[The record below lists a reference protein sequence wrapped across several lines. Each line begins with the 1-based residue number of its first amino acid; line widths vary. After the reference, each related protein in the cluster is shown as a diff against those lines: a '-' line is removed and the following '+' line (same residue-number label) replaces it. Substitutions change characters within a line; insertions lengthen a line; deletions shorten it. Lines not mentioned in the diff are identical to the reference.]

1 MKKLLIM
8 TAISLFFAAC
18 PETVPVPET
27 EGTKESAEN
36 ERFLIT
42 DVAVTPISGI
52 NETEFTWK
60 AEIQTSFDSELVIL
74 LDGVSEIG
82 KETLSGIDEP
92 HSISGTIETPLSLGS
107 HSVVFVLTANGRPSL
122 RRTAYFE
129 VRSAGT
135 GISMPSADFSVV
147 WPEGADGIVKAND
160 TFTVDM
166 TSVTSDI
173 ENVFG
178 LTSAEWKLEK
188 QSGSEYVSVN
198 WTDVFTEEAPILTDT
213 TLQNPIELTVK
224 SGVVPGVFRMT
235 LTIVNGGSDEA
246 TNKAEK
252 SVDFTV
258 DAKYFGETI
267 YLGNLTLNRS
277 AGHFY
282 TFDNSAE
289 FAPENGVVE
298 GGVVTFADLS
308 ADGFIELSAPEG
320 WRAVVIRARFDSG
333 TGTPNLYFGSSETD
347 YYTYFRNNRNNGVS
361 VYDSS
366 WTSLKASGMA
376 WSGGME
382 EGVFCEFLVF
392 KDGSSILMRMG
403 AESRILKDEN
413 FSALPASSIRFGFE
427 VDGGTAAV
435 SVDEIGF
442 YTLAS
447 SDQISEAPQNVEIEG
462 TAYGLVK
469 AFNFNDS
476 DGFSTSGTVTVSG
489 GKASV
494 SNSGT
499 TFTFENVEAFDY
511 VEVRLKY
518 DGRPNLFFNGIT
530 AQHFTFFRPQPVDA
544 GYNVWTAPED
554 WNGVQ
559 PTTTYWNYER
569 TKNAYGVYGFAF
581 TDSSVRYLFDR
592 FWAADN
598 GTANAPS
605 STLSPVLMIQKE
617 NVNGGVTVDIDYVA
631 FYKK

>member
-1 MKKLLIM
+1 MKKLLMI

-18 PETVPVPET
+18 PETVPNPEPEAGGT
-27 EGTKESAEN
+27 EKSAEN
-36 ERFLIT
+36 ERFLISAV
-42 DVAVTPISGI
+42 DVTPISGT

-60 AEIQTSFDSELVIL
+60 AEIQTSVNAELTVS
-74 LDGVSEIG
+74 LDGTEIG

-188 QSGSEYVSVN
+188 QNGSEYVSVN
-198 WTDVFTEEAPILTDT
+198 WTDVFTEEAPILTDA

-246 TNKAEK
+246 TNKTEK

-277 AGHFY
+277 PGHFY

-308 ADGFIELSAPEG
+308 TDGFIELSAPEG

-347 YYTYFRNNRNNGVS
+347 YYTYFRNNGVS
-361 VYDSS
+361 VYDSLWRS
-366 WTSLKASGMA
+366 PKASGMA

-403 AESRILKDEN
+403 EESRILKDEN

-427 VDGGTAAV
+427 VDDGTAAV

-476 DGFSTSGTVTVSG
+476 NGFSTSGTVTVSG

-494 SNSGT
+494 SNSET
-499 TFTFENVEAFDY
+499 TFTFEDVAVFDY

-518 DGRPNLFFNGIT
+518 DGPPNLFFDGIT
-530 AQHFTFFRPQPVDA
+530 AQHFTFFRPQPVDK
-544 GYNVWTAPED
+544 GYNVWTAPAD
-554 WNGVQ
+554 WNGVP

-581 TDSSVRYLFDR
+581 TDSTVRYLFDR

-617 NVNGGVTVDIDYVA
+617 KVEGGVTVDIDYVA

>member
-8 TAISLFFAAC
+8 TAILLFFAAC
-18 PETVPVPET
+18 PETVPDPET
-27 EGTKESAEN
+27 EGAKEAAKN
-36 ERFLIT
+36 ERFLIA

-82 KETLSGIDEP
+82 RETLSGIDEP

-160 TFTVDM
+160 TFTVEM

-198 WTDVFTEEAPILTDT
+198 WTDVFTEEAPILTDA

-277 AGHFY
+277 PGHFY

-289 FAPENGVVE
+289 FTPENGVVE

-308 ADGFIELSAPEG
+308 TDGFIELSAPEG

-347 YYTYFRNNRNNGVS
+347 YYTYFRNDGVS

-366 WTSLKASGMA
+366 WTTPKASGMA

-403 AESRILKDEN
+403 EESRILKDEN

-427 VDGGTAAV
+427 VDGETAAV

-476 DGFSTSGTVTVSG
+476 NGFSTSGTVTVSG

-494 SNSGT
+494 SNSET
-499 TFTFENVEAFDY
+499 TFTFEDVSVFDY

-518 DGRPNLFFNGIT
+518 DGRPNLFFDGIT
-530 AQHFTFFRPQPVDA
+530 AQHFTFFRPQPVHA
-544 GYNVWTAPED
+544 GYNVWTAPAD
-554 WNGVQ
+554 WNGVP

-581 TDSSVRYLFDR
+581 TDSTVRYLFDR

-617 NVNGGVTVDIDYVA
+617 KVEGGVTVDIDYVA

>member
-18 PETVPVPET
+18 PETVPNPEPEAGGT
-27 EGTKESAEN
+27 EKSAEN
-36 ERFLIT
+36 ERFLISAV
-42 DVAVTPISGI
+42 DVTPISGT

-60 AEIQTSFDSELVIL
+60 AEIQTSVNAELTVS
-74 LDGVSEIG
+74 LDGTEIG

-188 QSGSEYVSVN
+188 QNGSEYVSVN
-198 WTDVFTEEAPILTDT
+198 WTDVFTEEAPILTDA

-258 DAKYFGETI
+258 DAKYFDETI

-308 ADGFIELSAPEG
+308 TDGFIELSAPEG
-320 WRAVVIRARFDSG
+320 WCAVVIRARFDSG
-333 TGTPNLYFGSSETD
+333 TGTPNLYFGSSATD
-347 YYTYFRNNRNNGVS
+347 YYTYFRNNGVS

-366 WTSLKASGMA
+366 WTSLKKSGMA

-382 EGVFCEFLVF
+382 EGVFSEFLIF

-403 AESRILKDEN
+403 EESRILKAEN
-413 FSALPASSIRFGFE
+413 FSALPASIIRFGFE
-427 VDGGTAAV
+427 VDDGTAAV

-447 SDQISEAPQNVEIEG
+447 SDQTSEAPQNVEIEG

-476 DGFSTSGTVTVSG
+476 NGFSTSGTVTVSG

-494 SNSGT
+494 SNSET
-499 TFTFENVEAFDY
+499 TFTFEDVAVFDY

-518 DGRPNLFFNGIT
+518 DGRPNLFFDGIT
-530 AQHFTFFRPQPVDA
+530 AQHFTFFRPQPFDT
-544 GYNVWTAPED
+544 GYNVWTAPGD
-554 WNGVQ
+554 WNGVP

-581 TDSSVRYLFDR
+581 TDSTVRYLFDR

-617 NVNGGVTVDIDYVA
+617 KKVEGGVTVDIDYVA

>member
-18 PETVPVPET
+18 PETVPDPET
-27 EGTKESAEN
+27 EGTKEAAEN
-36 ERFLIT
+36 ERFLIA

-60 AEIQTSFDSELVIL
+60 AEIQTSVNAELTVS
-74 LDGVSEIG
+74 LDGTEIG

-107 HSVVFVLTANGRPSL
+107 HSVIFTLTADGRPFL

-198 WTDVFTEEAPILTDT
+198 WTDVFTEEAPILTDA

-267 YLGNLTLNRS
+267 YLGNLTLTRS

-289 FAPENGVVE
+289 FTPENGVVE

-308 ADGFIELSAPEG
+308 TDGFIELSAPEG
-320 WRAVVIRARFDSG
+320 WCAVVIRARFDSG

-347 YYTYFRNNRNNGVS
+347 YYTYFRNDGVS

-366 WTSLKASGMA
+366 WTSRKALGMA

-476 DGFSTSGTVTVSG
+476 NGFSTSGTVTVSG

-518 DGRPNLFFNGIT
+518 DGRPNLFFDGIT
-530 AQHFTFFRPQPVDA
+530 AQHFTFFRPQPVDT
-544 GYNVWTAPED
+544 GYNVWTAPAD
-554 WNGVQ
+554 WNGVP

-617 NVNGGVTVDIDYVA
+617 KVEGGVTVDIDYVA